1 MVVRQFFGSRFL
13 LRTPL
18 IPFLWNLTM
27 KTSLNYRKRLFF
39 PVSAALPLSAFTAG
53 ALWQF
58 AAALLALSGTS
69 TLVVAAEGGS
79 SQAVSDFQ
87 SQHAQWVKKRE
98 AELTQPDGW
107 TSLIGLHWVDGKQDS
122 VGSGEG
128 NDIRLL
134 IAPDKL
140 GKVEQHDGALFFS
153 AVDGA
158 KVTVDGKPLQ
168 GTVQLKPEGK
178 DGGTKLGYDDG
189 KGQITVID
197 RQGRLALRV
206 RHADSP
212 DRLHFKGLDV
222 FPPNEQW
229 QVKAHFVAHPP
240 GQTIQISNIIGNV
253 NETPNPGY
261 VEFDKNGK
269 TWRLEATGDAAK
281 GLNFI
286 FKDATSGKQT
296 YGVGRFLHTGP
307 VASDGTVLVDFNRAY
322 NPPCAFTQ
330 YATCPLPPPENRF
343 VQKDGKGEVVRLA
356 VEAGEK
362 KYRGHEEKPGSGG

>member
-1 MVVRQFFGSRFL
+1 MVIHGFSVRLFFVSGLF
-13 LRTPL
+13 PL
-18 IPFLWNLTM
+18 IWNLIM
-27 KTSLNYRKRLFF
+27 KTSLSRRKHFF
-39 PVSAALPLSAFTAG
+39 LPASVA
-53 ALWQF
+53 WPF
-58 AAALLALSGTS
+58 AAALLALSGTP
-69 TLVVAAEGGS
+69 VHANAAEPS
-79 SQAVSDFQ
+79 PTQTAADFQ

-107 TSLIGLHWVDGKQDS
+107 TSLIGLHWVDGKQES
-122 VGSGEG
+122 VGGGEG

-140 GKVEQHDGALFFS
+140 GKVEQRDGALFFS

-158 KVTVDGKPLQ
+158 KLTVDGKPLQ

-222 FPPNEQW
+222 FPADQQW

-240 GQTIQISNIIGNV
+240 GTTIQISNIIGNV

-269 TWRLEATGDAAK
+269 TWRLEATGDPTK

-286 FKDATSGKQT
+286 FKDATSGKET

-307 VASDGTVLVDFNRAY
+307 VAADNTVVVDFNRAY

-330 YATCPLPPPENRF
+330 YATCPVPPPENRF
-343 VQKDGKGEVVRLA
+343 VQKDGKGEVARLA
-356 VEAGEK
+356 VDAGEK
-362 KYRGHEEKPGSGG
+362 KYRGHEETPAAGG

>member
-1 MVVRQFFGSRFL
+1 
-13 LRTPL
+13 
-18 IPFLWNLTM
+18 M
-27 KTSLNYRKRLFF
+27 KTSLHHRKRLFL
-39 PVSAALPLSAFTAG
+39 PVSVALALSAGAG
-53 ALWQF
+53 AINASWPF
-58 AAALLALSGTS
+58 AAALLALSGTP
-69 TLVVAAEGGS
+69 TLVDAAESGEV
-79 SQAVSDFQ
+79 QTATEFQ
-87 SQHAQWVKKRE
+87 NQHAQWVKKRE
-98 AELTQPDGW
+98 AELTQADGW
-107 TSLIGLHWVDGKQDS
+107 TSLIGLHWVDSNRES
-122 VGSGEG
+122 VGGGQG

-158 KVTVDGKPLQ
+158 KVSVDGKPLQ
-168 GTVQLKPEGK
+168 GVVQLKPEGK
-178 DGGTKLGYDDG
+178 DGGTKLSYDDG

-222 FPPNEQW
+222 FPPDQQW
-229 QVKAHFVAHPP
+229 RVKARFVAHPP
-240 GQTIQISNIIGNV
+240 GKTIQISNIIGNV
-253 NETPNPGY
+253 SETPNPGY
-261 VEFDKNGK
+261 VEFDKNGR

-286 FKDATSGKQT
+286 FKDATSGKET

-307 VASDGTVLVDFNRAY
+307 VASDGTVVVDFNRAY

-343 VQKDGKGEVVRLA
+343 VQKDSKGEVARLA
-356 VEAGEK
+356 VQAGEK
-362 KYRGHEEKPGSGG
+362 KYRGHEEKSASDG